1 MCNYTVIE
9 LVYKVKTKH
18 SKFTKKINKIKTKK
32 MNNLNFPLLKLK
44 MQMEI
49 QDILIYSNIYN
60 KRKAT
65 QPTFL

>member
-1 MCNYTVIE
+1 
-9 LVYKVKTKH
+9 
-18 SKFTKKINKIKTKK
+18 

-60 KRKAT
+60 KRKAI